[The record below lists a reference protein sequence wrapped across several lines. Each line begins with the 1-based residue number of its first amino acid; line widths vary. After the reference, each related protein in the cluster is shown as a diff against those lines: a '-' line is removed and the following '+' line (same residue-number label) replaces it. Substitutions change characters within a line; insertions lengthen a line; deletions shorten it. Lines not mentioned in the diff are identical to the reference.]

1 MHDCVGG
8 MVFLAC
14 LMTLIG
20 SGCSG
25 RRGGDPVEQVPAS
38 AVIVEEINLAAMLKE
53 AGVSFPVCGDSLSAE
68 AAEVLS
74 LVAPSSLVQ
83 QMKYL
88 MPCFDGIELS
98 RVVCFTS
105 AEGADILV
113 VPLADNDV
121 LEKYLEEESGELDET
136 DGLLVASHAGAVVAI
151 SDNRFCW
158 VGPDLMSVIE
168 ARSAASHGNFVE
180 IKGVTEFLRSDDVFN
195 LAVNCGNSSLSYLGG
210 INRWLCIGMKI
221 TPQSVSLSGKVVS
234 REGIPDSIGANFEV
248 IDTDFLRYT
257 PERAPVVLAFGKF
270 SGNVRGLSMLLD
282 RFAPI
287 YLDEADGTTA
297 LYAQPVSGSV
307 EAVRNQTS
315 GSWNVATMV
324 HLPDTC
330 LEAAIKRYK
339 ETAPTTLTNL
349 DEGDVQ
355 WTYAVEENEYYFGD
369 FHGNLV
375 FSLNREIAPEFSGN
389 TYIDDFEGLRAA
401 LIIDVPAGGVL
412 AQAWNLPYGFTFKVK
427 VDAVGWKAR
436 ITFNGTS
443 MPAFRTLLDMPQLRD
458 FNAKARSMAGM

>member
-1 MHDCVGG
+1 MRVCAGG
-8 MVFLAC
+8 AVFIAC
-14 LMTLIG
+14 LMAMIG

-25 RRGGDPVEQVPAS
+25 RRGGDPLEQVPAT
-38 AVIVEEINLAAMLKE
+38 AVVVEEVNLADMLRE
-53 AGVSFPVCGDSLSAE
+53 AGISRPLNGDSLSVE
-68 AAEVLS
+68 AVEVLN
-74 LVAPSSLVQ
+74 LVAPSSLVK
-83 QMKYL
+83 QMMHL
-88 MPCFDGIELS
+88 MPCSDGFDLS
-98 RVVCFTS
+98 RMVCFTS
-105 AEGADILV
+105 ANGADILII
-113 VPLADNDV
+113 PLADNDIV
-121 LEKYLEEESGELDET
+121 EQYLEEESGGLDEA
-136 DGLLVASHAGAVVAI
+136 DGLLFASRSDAVVAL
-151 SDNRFCW
+151 SDDGFCW

-180 IKGVTEFLRSDDVFN
+180 IKGVTDFLRSDDVFN

-221 TPQSVSLSGKVVS
+221 TPQSVSLSGKIVS

-375 FSLNREIAPEFSGN
+375 LSLNREIAPEFSGN

-427 VDAVGWKAR
+427 VDAVGWKTR

-458 FNAKARSMAGM
+458 FNTKARSMAGM